1 MNLLDNGKVFNII
14 NHIAVDMVSITDF
27 NFGAM
32 ENWGLIIY
40 VERAILFNEAEDTD
54 RFKEII
60 ARIVCHEIV
69 HQVRAINSNNLSS
82 QIE

>member
-1 MNLLDNGKVFNII
+1 MF
-14 NHIAVDMVSITDF
+14 VDMISINDF

-40 VERAILFNEAEDTD
+40 VERALLFNEAEDTD
-54 RFKEII
+54 RYKEII

-69 HQVRAINSNNLSS
+69 HQVAVTNSNNMSS
-82 QIE
+82 QEDISFTMTK